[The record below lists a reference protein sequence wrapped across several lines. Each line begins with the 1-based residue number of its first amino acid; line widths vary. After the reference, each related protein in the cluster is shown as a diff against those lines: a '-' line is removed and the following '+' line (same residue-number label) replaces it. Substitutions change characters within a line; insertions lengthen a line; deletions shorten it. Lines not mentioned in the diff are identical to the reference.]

1 MEQRKKG
8 EQPQKDILAEK
19 QVRALNTITR
29 CKSSLSKI
37 KGQSLNH
44 ARLDRWR
51 IDTGRLIAETISNR
65 EANEFL
71 KKEVP
76 ATSTMFGFV
85 ATLSGLSM
93 AEYISDR
100 SQYLDALAEAIQEG
114 PDFYFRDV
122 IQVDLRRYISPDADT
137 VYIMYGDNTEA
148 LKLQKMLRGYSVDAQ
163 LLGDTARG
171 TLTLIQML
179 EESCDNFAFVF
190 VILTNDEEARDKNG
204 KVEVR
209 PRPNALIELGYYLG
223 RFGQKRVAV
232 LCTHE
237 VHDARPSDIDGVFV
251 SLFRDNVSECTDFVL
266 TQLGNVGLGPKA
278 TKSQ

>member
-1 MEQRKKG
+1 MTDDERSEQ
-8 EQPQKDILAEK
+8 QIQ
-19 QVRALNTITR
+19 ALNSITK
-29 CKSSLSKI
+29 CKASLSKI

-51 IDTGRLIAETISNR
+51 IDTGRLIAQTISNR
-65 EANEFL
+65 EATEFL

-76 ATSTMFGFV
+76 ATSNMFGFV
-85 ATLSGLSM
+85 ATISGLSM
-93 AEYISDR
+93 AEYVLDR
-100 SQYLDALAEAIQEG
+100 SQYLDALAEAIQDD

-122 IQVDLRRYISPDADT
+122 IQVDLLRDISPDADT

-148 LKLQKMLRGYSVDAQ
+148 LKLQKMLRGYSVNAQ

-171 TLTLIQML
+171 TLTLIQLL

-190 VILTNDEEARDKNG
+190 VILTNDEDTKDKKG

-209 PRPNALIELGYYLG
+209 SRPNALIELGYYLG

-237 VHDARPSDIDGVFV
+237 IHDARPSDIDGVFV
-251 SLFRDNVSECTDFVL
+251 SLFRDSVSECTDFVL
-266 TQLGNVGLGPKA
+266 TQLGNIGLGPKV